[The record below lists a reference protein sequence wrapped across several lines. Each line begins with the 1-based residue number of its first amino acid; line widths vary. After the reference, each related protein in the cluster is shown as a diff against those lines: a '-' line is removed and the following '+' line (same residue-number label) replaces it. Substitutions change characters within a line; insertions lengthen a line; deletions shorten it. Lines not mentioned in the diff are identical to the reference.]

1 MSIFAFGKISRRPF
15 AMFSA
20 TSRALSEPLNLSGAI
35 KIRIAFDLITNPN
48 LSFRAKRSGLE
59 ESLAQSEMN

>member
-1 MSIFAFGKISRRPF
+1 MLIVVSGKTSRRPF

-35 KIRIAFDLITNPN
+35 KILTTRDC
-48 LSFRAKRSGLE
+48 RAAHRLPVHTMATGAAALQ
-59 ESLAQSEMN
+59 SLN